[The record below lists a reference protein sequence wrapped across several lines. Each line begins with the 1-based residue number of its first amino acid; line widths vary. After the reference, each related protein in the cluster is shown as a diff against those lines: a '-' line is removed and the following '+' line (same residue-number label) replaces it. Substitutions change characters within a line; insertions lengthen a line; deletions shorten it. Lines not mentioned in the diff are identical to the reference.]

1 MPIVNQIVKKNGK
14 IIKSKVEIP
23 APVYNVRIKQE
34 VYERLVVLAAENG
47 RSITGEINYR
57 LEQSLKKQYYSWAI
71 VVICSRCY
79 RAL

>member
-1 MPIVNQIVKKNGK
+1 MPIVNRIVKKNGK

-23 APVYNVRIKQE
+23 TPE

-57 LEQSLKKQYYSWAI
+57 LEQSLKK
-71 VVICSRCY
+71 
-79 RAL
+79 